1 MIPITLSE
9 IAAALSSSLVGGDP
23 DAVIDTVVVDSR
35 LASAGALFLA
45 VVGETHDGH
54 DYVEQALAA
63 GATAALV
70 SRPVPGP
77 HILVEDTV
85 AAAGVLARHLI
96 DGQHH
101 LQVVALTG
109 SSGKTSTKDMLR
121 VMLSAFAP
129 TVAPQGSFNNELGLP
144 RTVFEI
150 TQQTRYLVA
159 EMGARGAGHIAYLCG
174 IAPPH
179 VSLFLNVGHAHLSE
193 FGTREGIASAKGEI
207 LAALGPAGVAVLNA
221 DDSRVMEQAGRAPG
235 RVVTFGQAPGADV
248 RITDLALAAGK
259 PVVTLQHGDDVAVV
273 RLGVHGEHQALNLA
287 AAVATAVALDLDF
300 AAATRALDGVTLDSR
315 WRMEVD
321 QTPDGV
327 TVINDAYNAN
337 PESTAAGLR
346 ALAEMGRG
354 ATTWAVLG
362 EMRELG
368 DAALTE
374 HDAIGRLC
382 VRLNISRLIA
392 VGDGARAIHMGAA
405 HEGSWGRESVFVPDV
420 EAAIALLLDEVAHG
434 DYVLV
439 KASRA
444 VGLERVAQALLGET
458 S

>member
-1 MIPITLSE
+1 MIPITLNE
-9 IAAALSSSLVGGDP
+9 IATALSSSLVGGDP
-23 DAVIDTVVVDSR
+23 DAVIDAVAVDSR

-300 AAATRALDGVTLDSR
+300 AAATRALDGVKLDSR

-420 EAAIALLLDEVAHG
+420 EAAIALLLDEVAPG

>member
-287 AAVATAVALDLDF
+287 AAVATAVDPDDCLSGRLGAHRDLFHRPGGALGDQSGLAVGAHDEPAGALQ
-300 AAATRALDGVTLDSR
+300 AALHHTRG
-315 WRMEVD
+315 
-321 QTPDGV
+321 
-327 TVINDAYNAN
+327 
-337 PESTAAGLR
+337 R
-346 ALAEMGRG
+346 AD
-354 ATTWAVLG
+354 LG
-362 EMRELG
+362 ERLG
-368 DAALTE
+368 GQWRRW
-374 HDAIGRLC
+374 GRSGRRARRHHRRRGEGLGNGI
-382 VRLNISRLIA
+382 VESGASGSR
-392 VGDGARAIHMGAA
+392 DRKWRCGAR
-405 HEGSWGRESVFVPDV
+405 
-420 EAAIALLLDEVAHG
+420 HG
-434 DYVLV
+434 GCCAYRSAPSHARQV
-439 KASRA
+439 
-444 VGLERVAQALLGET
+444 T
-458 S
+458 